1 MRQEQIA
8 QRKAFLVQCISE
20 DRRDVVGLTAQE
32 FGVTRQAIYGDLS
45 KLIADGAIRA
55 CGRTKART
63 YALRPL
69 AQRHVEF
76 SIESRPAEDR
86 AWRNTVSSIVSSL
99 PRNVIDICQY
109 GFTEMFNNAVEH
121 SLGHTITVQLV
132 LTAAA
137 VEIRI
142 LDDGIG
148 IFKKI
153 KDGLHL
159 ADEREAILELA
170 KGKVTTDPATHSG
183 EGIFF
188 TSRMFDEFSI
198 LSGRLFFQHGILDT
212 DWLMEHT
219 RTIEYGT
226 AIVMKTSAFSKRVM
240 REVFDKYTSELD
252 RPTFDKTHVPVS
264 LLRVGEENLVS
275 RSQAKRLLSRFNRF
289 KEVMLDFTGVE
300 DIGQAFADEIFR
312 VFKNQNPD
320 VRIVPLGANDRV
332 QKMIQ
337 RALHSDEK

>member
-8 QRKAFLVQCISE
+8 RRKAFLIQCISE
-20 DRRDVVGLTAQE
+20 DRRDVVKLAAQE
-32 FGVTRQAIYGDLS
+32 FGVTRQTIHSHLS
-45 KLIADGAIRA
+45 KLVADGTIKAS
-55 CGRTKART
+55 GRTKART
-63 YALRPL
+63 YTLSVL
-69 AQRHVEF
+69 AQKDARF

-86 AWRNTVSSIVSSL
+86 AWRNTFSSIVSSL
-99 PRNVIDICQY
+99 PRNVIAICQY
-109 GFTEMFNNAVEH
+109 GFTEMFNNAVDH
-121 SLGHTITVQLV
+121 SLGHMITARLM

-137 VEIRI
+137 VKIEI

-170 KGKVTTDPATHSG
+170 KGKVTTDPASHSG

-198 LSGRLFFQHGILDT
+198 LSGRLLFQHKLSDT
-212 DWLMEHT
+212 DWLME
-219 RTIEYGT
+219 RTPTAECGT
-226 AIVMKTSAFSKRVM
+226 LITMEMSTLSERVM
-240 REVFDKYTSELD
+240 HEVFDEHTSELD

-264 LLRVGEENLVS
+264 LLRMGEENLVS
-275 RSQAKRLLSRFNRF
+275 RSQAKRLLSRFDQF

-320 VRIVPLGANDRV
+320 IRIVPLRANDRV

-337 RALHSDEK
+337 RALRSGEE